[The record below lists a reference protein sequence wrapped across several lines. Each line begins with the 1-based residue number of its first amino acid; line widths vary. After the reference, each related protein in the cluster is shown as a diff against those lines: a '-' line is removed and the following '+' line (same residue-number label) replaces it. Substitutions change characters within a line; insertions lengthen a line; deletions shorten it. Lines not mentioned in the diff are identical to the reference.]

1 MNVKEIREKI
11 RGELLDKWQ
20 VIIDNLK
27 DRVDVNQGNFVPHY
41 YRSNIDSSR
50 NLIYRDLQAIEY
62 HLRMLSETKEVIER
76 YEEGRV
82 LVDKNERY
90 AVQRLENAITLLEN
104 IRAGIIY
111 DLFMNELI
119 RLNTEKTKKNLLL
132 LDKNLTHNLD
142 DFNERGYVKEY
153 LK

>member
-1 MNVKEIREKI
+1 MNIKEIREETRI
-11 RGELLDKWQ
+11 ELLDKWQ

-27 DRVDVNQGNFVPHY
+27 DSVDINQGNFVPHY
-41 YRSNIDSSR
+41 YRSN
-50 NLIYRDLQAIEY
+50 NLLYQDLQAVEY

-76 YEEGRV
+76 YEKGRF

-90 AVQRLENAITLLEN
+90 AVQRQENVITLLEN

-111 DLFMNELI
+111 DLFMNELM

-132 LDKNLTHNLD
+132 LDKNLTDTLN
-142 DFNERGYVKEY
+142 DFNERGYVKKY